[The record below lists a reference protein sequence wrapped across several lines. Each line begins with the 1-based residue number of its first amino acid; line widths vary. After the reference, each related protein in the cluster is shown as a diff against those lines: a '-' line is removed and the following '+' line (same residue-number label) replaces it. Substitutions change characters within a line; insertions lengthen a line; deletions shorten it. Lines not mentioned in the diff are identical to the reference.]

1 MVSDKT
7 FDAAYA
13 FKETKIWKKISPDEI
28 FGLKFS
34 DGETGF
40 IVINSDEDSVGINV
54 YPGDSAFNE
63 VRRMLEPTEENESI
77 FAMREHFFR
86 QYAIMANFT
95 KAEYLP
101 PEAVERAREYAK
113 DRGIKFSGKF
123 AFPGIVKVSP
133 YRVVGTA
140 LSEKEEDY
148 LCEAMDFM
156 VSLSDELKS
165 KKMADYGVNNFFPDI
180 PFITR
185 FEKDGDMFKAMKY
198 ELPVLVKE
206 RYPRPAEIDD
216 ITVAGIKKG
225 EYEDWIECEV
235 VYHNL
240 PLEAEPGQ
248 PPFFS
253 AGLLAVTSAD
263 NYAVGTDVVR
273 DYYEDYDSLLRSFAT
288 SLRDESLTPEGFYV
302 RDRRTFD
309 FLEDFAKKLGVKI
322 EIRADLVNLEEMEKE
337 FFDMNAFY
345 SGLDE
350 DEVEELYDEDSGE
363 GEEALGGIN
372 GREHIEGLISM
383 LEELTPEAINE
394 MPAEIRGMVEFL
406 ADSDEVDSELKER
419 INKALGRE

>member
-13 FKETKIWKKISPDEI
+13 FKNTKIWKKISPEEI

-40 IVINSDEDSVGINV
+40 IVINSDSDSVGINV
-54 YPGDSAFNE
+54 YPGDNAFNE
-63 VRRMLEPTEENESI
+63 LRRMIEPTEENESI

-86 QYAIMANFT
+86 QYALMANFT
-95 KAEYLP
+95 KSEYLP
-101 PEAVERAREYAK
+101 PEAVERAREFAK

-133 YRVVGTA
+133 YSVVSTA
-140 LSEKEEDY
+140 LTEKEEDY

-165 KKMADYGVNNFFPDI
+165 KKMIDFGVNRFFPDI
-180 PFITR
+180 PFIAR
-185 FEKDGDMFKAMKY
+185 FEKEGDMFKAMKY

-206 RYPRPAEIDD
+206 TYPRPSEIDD
-216 ITVAGIKKG
+216 ITVGGIKKG
-225 EYEDWIECEV
+225 EFEDWIECEV

-240 PLEAEPGQ
+240 PMEDEPGQ
-248 PPFFS
+248 TPFFS

-263 NYAVGTDVVR
+263 NYAIGTDIVR
-273 DYYEDYDSLLRSFAT
+273 NYYEDYDALLRSFAT
-288 SLRDESLTPEGFYV
+288 TLREAKLTPEGFYV

-322 EIRADLVNLEEMEKE
+322 EIRADLVNLSELEIE
-337 FFDMNAFY
+337 FFDMNSFDPDDY
-345 SGLDE
+345 DDFDDEFDDDDYFDE
-350 DEVEELYDEDSGE
+350 DLNVEE
-363 GEEALGGIN
+363 
-372 GREHIEGLISM
+372 HIAGLISM
-383 LEELTPEAINE
+383 LEDLSPEAIKE
-394 MPAEIRGMVEFL
+394 MPPEIREMIEFV
-406 ADSDEVDSELKER
+406 ADSPEVDPEFKKR
-419 INKALGRE
+419 INEAFGRE